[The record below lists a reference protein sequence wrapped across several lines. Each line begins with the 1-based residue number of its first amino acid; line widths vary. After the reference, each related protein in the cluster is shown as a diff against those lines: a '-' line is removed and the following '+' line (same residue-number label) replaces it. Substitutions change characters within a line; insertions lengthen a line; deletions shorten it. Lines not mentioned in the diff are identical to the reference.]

1 MNLLENFSA
10 ISDEDL
16 DSHIAEILRAT
27 PLAGENLIRGI
38 LLGRG
43 IFTQRER
50 VHERLSVLDAI
61 GRAVRRRTAI
71 RQRSYNVAAANDL
84 WHIDSNH
91 KIISWL
97 FVIHGCIDGRCIDA
111 LVFAAICKKSAMA
124 VKS

>member
-50 VHERLSVLDAI
+50 VRERLSVLDAI
-61 GRAVRRRTAI
+61 GRGVRRRTVI
-71 RQRSYNVAAANDL
+71 RQRSYKPSI
-84 WHIDSNH
+84 HI
-91 KIISWL
+91 
-97 FVIHGCIDGRCIDA
+97 VVEGR
-111 LVFAAICKKSAMA
+111 
-124 VKS
+124 